1 VFACGRPQRY
11 LDGTYIKKFSMK
23 KMVYRL
29 IARDRVFCEGDLA
42 QCQGAL
48 TDIHN
53 MICAGFS
60 TDFQI
65 EDFLIINCE
74 VCDDTN

>member
-1 VFACGRPQRY
+1 
-11 LDGTYIKKFSMK
+11 ME

-42 QCQGAL
+42 HCQGAL

-53 MICAGFS
+53 MISAGFS
-60 TDFQI
+60 TDFQL
-65 EDFLIINCE
+65 EEFLIINCE
-74 VCDDTN
+74 VCDD